1 MILGQLK
8 IGERLAT
15 CEALQMTFSGGPY
28 PLFLSFYDQQ
38 RELVFAIQKFFLF
51 HLFKYPFA
59 LSAIRLFSG
68 TWVGL
73 FQPSVCSGDL
83 SVAISLS
90 SNLELEPTST
100 SATCLHGSYFMST
113 RKTAF
118 WIQERILF
126 QFLKKAQLVLLSV
139 YPTYPFTFYVNRTK
153 RHVTWSI
160 CLSTKEWHFVFSGTQ
175 YSRDSSSSWS
185 WSLSSPL
192 SIWRLSCSSRY
203 RNTTFLMYSFK

>member
-1 MILGQLK
+1 
-8 IGERLAT
+8 
-15 CEALQMTFSGGPY
+15 MTFYGGLY
-28 PLFLSFYDQQ
+28 PLFCLFYDQQ

-160 CLSTKEWHFVFSGTQ
+160 CLRTLLFITISVLKL
-175 YSRDSSSSWS
+175 
-185 WSLSSPL
+185 SLLYIYNLLLVALLQFTVKHKRFDDIQRWNL
-192 SIWRLSCSSRY
+192 SLPSL
-203 RNTTFLMYSFK
+203 TAAV

>member
-1 MILGQLK
+1 MVLAQLK

-126 QFLKKAQLVLLSV
+126 QCLSNISIFLLCKSDKKACNMKHLPSLSPFYYDFCSEIV
-139 YPTYPFTFYVNRTK
+139 FTLHLQPFT
-153 RHVTWSI
+153 
-160 CLSTKEWHFVFSGTQ
+160 
-175 YSRDSSSSWS
+175 
-185 WSLSSPL
+185 
-192 SIWRLSCSSRY
+192 
-203 RNTTFLMYSFK
+203 